1 MTLSD
6 SLFSIGLLLQD
17 EAEIFTLLPQGTT
30 PSTFTDDA
38 IESITGSVVFQFERD
53 RLLVTRTV
61 YNVLDYLGDIGG
73 LFGTFSGL
81 ASVFTLILNFNGVY
95 HLMTSSL
102 FSVETDIAG
111 ASDSSLVRRD
121 SSASPGY
128 PVPRKITH
136 SKPSS
141 LA

>member
-102 FSVETDIAG
+102 FSVET
-111 ASDSSLVRRD
+111 
-121 SSASPGY
+121 
-128 PVPRKITH
+128 
-136 SKPSS
+136 
-141 LA
+141 